1 MKVKIKLLR
10 PFSDAIGK
18 NEIELEFDGSQ
29 LKDLLNELVTKYPK
43 LKNEIYTK
51 NDELTDYICIF
62 VNDKPFTALNG
73 LDSILKNNDEILFF
87 IPVSGG

>member
-18 NEIELEFDGSQ
+18 NELELDIHGNKLEN
-29 LKDLLNELVTKYPK
+29 LLRELVTRYPK

-51 NDELTDYICIF
+51 KDELTDYICIF
-62 VNDKPFTALNG
+62 VNDKPSTALNG
-73 LDSILKNNDEILFF
+73 MDSELKNDDEILFF